1 MKYVAIV
8 DGKERSVD
16 VVRKNGHYLVRFAD
30 RTLAVDAVMQ
40 GPRYLSL
47 LIDGKSYEV
56 GLQRDGNSFEVAFFN
71 DTIDLKLY
79 DARKYRASELTRKTG
94 HAGIHKVTAPM
105 PGKIIRVVAAENAK
119 VAEGDSLLIMEAM
132 KMQNELKAP
141 RSGVVKQ
148 VHVQEGQAVSLAQ
161 LLMVLE

>member
-1 MKYVAIV
+1 MKFVAV
-8 DGKERSVD
+8 LEGKEQGVE
-16 VVRKNGHYLVRFAD
+16 VVRKNGQYCVRFGD
-30 RTLAVDAVMQ
+30 RTLMVDAAMQ

-56 GLQRDGNSFEVAFFN
+56 GLQRDGNSYSVAFFN
-71 DTIDLKLY
+71 DTIELELY
-79 DARKYRASELTRKTG
+79 DARKYRARELTRKSG
-94 HAGIHKVTAPM
+94 HAGAHKVTAPM
-105 PGKIIRVVAAENAK
+105 PGKIVRVVARESAE

-148 VHVQEGQAVSLAQ
+148 VHVQEGQAVSLSQ